1 MAFSDFKTVSEVL
14 EQFQIRVGDTFTHNI
29 TGFNMD
35 NLPALF
41 GALDA
46 VFKAA
51 TAAARK

>member
-1 MAFSDFKTVSEVL
+1 MAFSDFKTVS
-14 EQFQIRVGDTFTHNI
+14 DTHNI

-51 TAAARK
+51 TEAARK